1 LKLTFQK
8 KFRSII
14 DDVSVEELNDFV
26 VISGPNGSGKS
37 QLLEAIANGSIQV
50 DDITQV
56 DSDTIRLFALSQL
69 VIPGEGAQA
78 TNSLTSSWVSF
89 KNLVE
94 QVGTNIRSEHEHS
107 PLGPEA
113 FAEELA
119 RRLVNGHGVLTEA
132 GLRDLITRVGKP
144 LDEFSEWDFQRH
156 APLMYLRRDPFQQS
170 ITELFLSYKNRLTL
184 NKFQQWLH
192 EKNDP
197 LDVTPLSDEEF
208 ADKFG
213 TPPWD
218 LLDSILSLIG
228 LDYAFNPPTGV
239 AEHENYTATL
249 KHTTLGTEVPTES
262 LSSGE
267 KTLLALA
274 MSLYTGSHLGDSTQ
288 LPKILLLDEA
298 DASLHP
304 EMVRSL
310 LRVARETF
318 VAEHSVKVILTTHSP
333 TTVALAP
340 EESLYVMRRTPDPR
354 LRKATD
360 RDDALKSLTVG
371 LSTLSVRT
379 DGRRTVF
386 VESENDETA
395 YQELLRIVAPRIQSE
410 FSLDFLASGR
420 GGQGD
425 CEAVKHLVGRLR
437 SAGNGNVFGVI
448 DRDSRQGAPEGI
460 LFNSERYAIENV
472 VYDPFIV
479 GAFLLRENIV
489 SAENLGIDPSLR
501 HFGLGAAHSQSVI
514 DSIAGSVDL
523 GSDGQSVAVGYAGGF
538 VAQVPEAWLTIR
550 GHDLEDK
557 LLDAYPPLKAKRRTL
572 LSEVIEKGYGDLPDL
587 IPGSV
592 LKLFEDLLGS
602 PA

>member
-1 LKLTFQK
+1 LKLTIQK

-14 DDVSVEELNDFV
+14 GDVSAEELNDFV

-56 DSDTIRLFALSQL
+56 NDDTIRLFALSQL
-69 VIPGEGAQA
+69 VVPGEGAQA

-94 QVGTNIRSEHEHS
+94 QVSTNIRNEHEHS
-107 PLGPEA
+107 PLGAEA

-119 RRLVNGHGVLTEA
+119 MRLVNNNNVLTES
-132 GLRDLITRVGKP
+132 GLRDLIARVGKP
-144 LDEFSEWDFQRH
+144 LDDFSELDFQRH

-184 NKFQQWLH
+184 NKFQQWLQ

-197 LDVTPLSDEEF
+197 LDAAPLSDEEF

-274 MSLYTGSHLGDSTQ
+274 MSLYTGSYLGDSTQ
-288 LPKILLLDEA
+288 LPKVLLLDEA

-318 VAEHSVKVILTTHSP
+318 VAEHNVKVMLTTHSP

-472 VYDPFIV
+472 VYDPFIM
-479 GAFLLRENIV
+479 GAFLLRESIV
-489 SAENLGIDPSLR
+489 SAESLGIDPSLR
-501 HFGLGAAHSQSVI
+501 HFGLGAVHSQSVI

-523 GSDGQSVAVGYAGGF
+523 ECDGQSVAVGYAGGF

-592 LKLFEDLLGS
+592 LKLFEDLLGN

>member
-8 KFRSII
+8 TFRSITG
-14 DDVSVEELNDFV
+14 DVSAEELNDFV

-56 DSDTIRLFALSQL
+56 NSDTIRLFALSQL
-69 VIPGEGAQA
+69 VVPGEGARA

-94 QVGTNIRSEHEHS
+94 QVSTNIRNEHEHN
-107 PLGPEA
+107 PLGTEA

-119 RRLVNGHGVLTEA
+119 GRLVNGNGVLTES
-132 GLRDLITRVGKP
+132 GLRDLIARVGKP
-144 LDEFSEWDFQRH
+144 LHEFSELDFQRH

-184 NKFQQWLH
+184 NQFQQWLQ
-192 EKNDP
+192 EKNGP

-249 KHTTLGTEVPTES
+249 RHTTLGTEVPTES

-274 MSLYTGSHLGDSTQ
+274 MSLYTGSYLGDSTQ

-304 EMVRSL
+304 EMVQSL

-318 VAEHSVKVILTTHSP
+318 VAEHSVKVMLTTHSP

-354 LRKATD
+354 LMKATD
-360 RDDALKSLTVG
+360 RDEALKSLTVG

-379 DGRRTVF
+379 DARRTVF

-395 YQELLRIVAPRIQSE
+395 YQELLRIVAPRIRSE

-420 GGQGD
+420 GGKGD

-437 SAGNGNVFGVI
+437 SAGNGNVFGII

-460 LFNSERYAIENV
+460 LFNAERYAIENV
-472 VYDPFIV
+472 VYDPFIM

-489 SAENLGIDPSLR
+489 SAESLGLDPSLR

-523 GSDGQSVAVGYAGGF
+523 GGDGQSVAVGYTGGF

-557 LLDAYPPLKAKRRTL
+557 ILDAYPPLKAKRRTL

-592 LKLFEDLLGS
+592 LKLFENLLGS
-602 PA
+602 AA